1 MAVQDA
7 PTDPATLVT
16 VRPAV
21 PADAAA
27 AALAEVAGAT
37 FALACP
43 PSTTQEAI
51 ADFIGTALSEAAF
64 ARYLADPDRILLV
77 AEHVPG
83 APLDG
88 YTMLVTGDPADP
100 DVASVVRERP
110 TVELSKIYVREGSH
124 GHGTASEL
132 MTRSLEAARERGARG
147 IWLGTNQENV
157 RAQRFY
163 LKHGFERVGTKR
175 FKLGDR
181 YEDDFVFARPL

>member
-1 MAVQDA
+1 M
-7 PTDPATLVT
+7 T

-21 PADAAA
+21 PTDA
-27 AALAEVAGAT
+27 AALAEVAAAT

-43 PSTTQEAI
+43 PSTTEEAI
-51 ADFIGTALSEAAF
+51 ADFIATSLSPAAF
-64 ARYLADPDRILLV
+64 TRYLADPARTLLV
-77 AEHVPG
+77 AEHESG

-100 DVASVVRERP
+100 DVAAVVRIRP

-124 GHGTASEL
+124 GRGTASEL
-132 MTRSLEAARERGARG
+132 LSRSLDAARDRGAVG

-163 LKHGFERVGTKR
+163 VKHGFTRVGTKR
-175 FKLGDR
+175 FKLGDQ
-181 YEDDFVFARPL
+181 YEDDFVFERAL